1 MGTLFSTVVNVRRS
15 FFCEIVSFLK
25 IFENMKNTFYI
36 FGLFLL
42 QVVVGKLDD
51 NILGAQGANL
61 MKELKDSGVLDS
73 FEQELEKMLHQEKAK
88 EDAGKANEKSGNTK
102 EEKPKVEVN
111 FDKELRE
118 FIQSYVEE
126 NKINLDSRILDHL
139 ASLPISESGKTK
151 HMVHLT
157 KVLDTIFEIA
167 VMNNHD
173 LDKKVIDVIKR
184 VQSLPVMRTSL
195 TKLIETSEEEPVVVE
210 TVKSNPIASTN
221 DDDLGVLSMVKDF
234 ILKLKKKPDFIFELL
249 LPTLVDYGL
258 VSKDSVQMLKMY
270 GASFVKSESFGL
282 MLDTFANSLDT
293 FASSAGGKRLVALL
307 PDILAAENT
316 DAIMEIF
323 QKEAENSWTEF
334 LSKLDSSDVAD
345 QVVKSLGSG
354 MVHTYNYVRDL
365 TKDDM
370 KMALANTFLIS
381 YGLPSIKPRKLTAS
395 IFDLVDKSLK
405 VFTTYKL
412 DLQEY
417 KDETLKQIALI
428 EKQYITAND
437 YAKLTEQEQ
446 ITLVSR
452 FLSENVLEPLQYI
465 WTAHKQITT
474 HVDGP
479 KCAESIL
486 CHLNA
491 HMRTQG
497 SIKMTITKVISLA
510 ASYGWSADD
519 KSLDRW
525 KLYQAIWNGNA
536 PETKCSTQYT
546 PTGLENSCHIFPWQE
561 SMMSLNF
568 EHTEL

>member
-1 MGTLFSTVVNVRRS
+1 MPILRQSTDMYS
-15 FFCEIVSFLK
+15 TAK
-25 IFENMKNTFYI
+25 IFELYF
-36 FGLFLL
+36 F
-42 QVVVGKLDD
+42 
-51 NILGAQGANL
+51 
-61 MKELKDSGVLDS
+61 S
-73 FEQELEKMLHQEKAK
+73 F
-88 EDAGKANEKSGNTK
+88 
-102 EEKPKVEVN
+102 
-111 FDKELRE
+111 
-118 FIQSYVEE
+118 I
-126 NKINLDSRILDHL
+126 
-139 ASLPISESGKTK
+139 
-151 HMVHLT
+151 
-157 KVLDTIFEIA
+157 
-167 VMNNHD
+167 
-173 LDKKVIDVIKR
+173 
-184 VQSLPVMRTSL
+184 
-195 TKLIETSEEEPVVVE
+195 
-210 TVKSNPIASTN
+210 
-221 DDDLGVLSMVKDF
+221 
-234 ILKLKKKPDFIFELL
+234 
-249 LPTLVDYGL
+249 
-258 VSKDSVQMLKMY
+258 
-270 GASFVKSESFGL
+270 
-282 MLDTFANSLDT
+282 DT

-519 KSLDRW
+519 KSLDRYVMYDF
-525 KLYQAIWNGNA
+525 KVQGGL
-536 PETKCSTQYT
+536 TKV
-546 PTGLENSCHIFPWQE
+546 
-561 SMMSLNF
+561 
-568 EHTEL
+568 